1 MTAASF
7 WLLRHY
13 VGGGNP
19 SIVCEEEKN
28 ATERAVSFDAATN
41 AGVRERQKKSDG
53 CERVGILTTE
63 SLKNPSYRFA
73 KVRYQ
78 MFRLLLCL
86 NK

>member
-19 SIVCEEEKN
+19 SIVCEEEKS

-41 AGVRERQKKSDG
+41 GARRERETEEVRWLRASRDPHYRVPQKSFLQV
-53 CERVGILTTE
+53 C
-63 SLKNPSYRFA
+63 
-73 KVRYQ
+73 
-78 MFRLLLCL
+78 
-86 NK
+86 

>member
-19 SIVCEEEKN
+19 SIVCEEEKS

-41 AGVRERQKKSDG
+41 GGVRERDRDRETEEVRWLRASRDLHYRVPQKSFLQV
-53 CERVGILTTE
+53 C
-63 SLKNPSYRFA
+63 
-73 KVRYQ
+73 
-78 MFRLLLCL
+78 
-86 NK
+86 